1 LKCKKTFIS
10 QRFRRLKQ
18 SQQNKMNFA
27 IEAPSK
33 FLCALTS
40 TLMSDPVMSIHGHTF
55 ERTAILAW
63 LDNSSK
69 CPITGKPLGL
79 EGLVSNKTLRS
90 TIIGWRE
97 VSDYDEILASSA
109 SALANNHGNGK
120 QYPCGEYLPSVLDM
134 ESKARAALS
143 KLESEEKRERPSRL
157 FKVLQ
162 RSKSS
167 AAA

>member
-1 LKCKKTFIS
+1 
-10 QRFRRLKQ
+10 
-18 SQQNKMNFA
+18 MNFA
-27 IEAPSK
+27 TEAPPSK

-69 CPITGKPLGL
+69 CPITGKPLEL

-90 TIIGWRE
+90 TIIGWKE

-109 SALANNHGNGK
+109 SALANNTGISK
-120 QYPCGEYLPSVLDM
+120 LEPRREYLPSVFDM

-143 KLESEEKRERPSRL
+143 KLESEEKQEKPFRL
-157 FKVLQ
+157 FRIMQK
-162 RSKSS
+162 SKSS